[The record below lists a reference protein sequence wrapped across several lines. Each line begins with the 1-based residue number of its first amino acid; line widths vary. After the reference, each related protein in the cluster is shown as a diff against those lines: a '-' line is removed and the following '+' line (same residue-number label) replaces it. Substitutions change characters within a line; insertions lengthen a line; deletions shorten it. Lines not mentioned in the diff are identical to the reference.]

1 MNTVSEISGTK
12 AGIFLPLLES
22 ILCFLAGGGRMEKP
36 IEVKLIANIESIKE
50 SIDMLNELNEHL
62 KRAKDLIDELA
73 QKKAELELEVNS
85 VSLGDYQGKFL

>member
-1 MNTVSEISGTK
+1 MLR
-12 AGIFLPLLES
+12 ARW
-22 ILCFLAGGGRMEKP
+22 GGGDMEKP

-85 VSLGDYQGKFL
+85 VSLGDYQGKFLWKYFPLKILNIVLLA

>member
-1 MNTVSEISGTK
+1 
-12 AGIFLPLLES
+12 
-22 ILCFLAGGGRMEKP
+22 MEKP